1 MNYTGQVEYLG
12 HVIPPWAEQETPE
25 TASATKKIISGWN
38 LLAQVFNIFK
48 GIVPEMERLLTKNQ
62 VRMGY
67 IQLNVTV
74 GQPPKKRKKRDF
86 VPKGK

>member
-25 TASATKKIISGWN
+25 TASVTKKIISGWN

-74 GQPPKKRKKRDF
+74 CRTTSKKEEKTGLC
-86 VPKGK
+86 P